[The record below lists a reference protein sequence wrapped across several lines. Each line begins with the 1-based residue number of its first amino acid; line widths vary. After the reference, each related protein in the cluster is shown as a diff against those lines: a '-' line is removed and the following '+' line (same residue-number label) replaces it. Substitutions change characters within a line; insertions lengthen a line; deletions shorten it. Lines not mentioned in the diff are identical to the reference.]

1 MMIGWG
7 LLLAG
12 EWAVPRSAS
21 FQDSTSLQTP
31 RRESSTS
38 LPCST
43 GSSPG
48 SQKAVPAQGLG
59 SGRPSGWAAARGRRL
74 EDLGSS
80 PRRSHC
86 EVAGGTTC
94 SPCTCRGPHRRSV
107 PESEAGASHL
117 LPAPSRR
124 APGPA
129 PGALAAGGA
138 ADSELWSVSGGAA
151 FCVPMF

>member
-1 MMIGWG
+1 MMSGWG

-31 RRESSTS
+31 PRESSTS

-48 SQKAVPAQGLG
+48 SEKAVPAQGLG
-59 SGRPSGWAAARGRRL
+59 SGRPLGWAAARGGRL
-74 EDLGSS
+74 GDLESS
-80 PRRSHC
+80 PHGSHW

-94 SPCTCRGPHRRSV
+94 SPCTCRGPHRGSV
-107 PESEAGASHL
+107 PEAGASHL
-117 LPAPSRR
+117 LPTPSRR

-129 PGALAAGGA
+129 PGALATGGA
-138 ADSELWSVSGGAA
+138 ADSESWSASGGAA